1 MRPFTYALAADAP
14 AAVRAATVPAD
25 AHVRASTQLV
35 GGGTTLLDLMKL
47 DVMRPDALVDITP
60 LGTGRSGNIEASP
73 RGLRLGA
80 LVRMSDAAE
89 DGAVLRDYPVIAQ
102 SLSLAASQQLR
113 NMARLGGNALQRTRC
128 SYFRDPSYAR
138 CNKRNPGSGCAAI
151 DGFNRLHAVLGTSDH
166 CIAHYPGDFAQAL
179 IALDATVEILGAGG
193 ARSIR
198 FADLHRLP
206 GSTPHI
212 ETRLAP
218 GELITAYVVPA
229 GPWTRRSAYIK
240 VRDRDS
246 YAFALASA
254 AVALDMDGPTVRSA
268 RIALGGVATVPWRAT
283 EAEALLAGKPL
294 DDATATKAAD
304 AAFAGAKTHAHNAYK
319 VPLGK
324 ATLVRALLTVQA
336 MPAPAAQ
343 NEKV

>member
-14 AAVRAATVPAD
+14 TAVRQATVPAD
-25 AHVRASTQLV
+25 AHVRAPVQLM

-47 DVMRPDALVDITP
+47 DIMRPDAVIDITP
-60 LGTGRSGNIEASP
+60 LATARYGNIEASAT
-73 RGLRLGA
+73 GLRLGA
-80 LVRMSDAAE
+80 LARMSDAAE
-89 DGAVLRDYPVIAQ
+89 DPAVVRDYPVIAQ
-102 SLSLAASQQLR
+102 SLGLAASQQLR

-128 SYFRDPSYAR
+128 NYFRDTSYAQ

-166 CIAHYPGDFAQAL
+166 CIASYPGDFAQAL

-193 ARSIR
+193 AQSIR

-206 GSTPHI
+206 GSTPQI
-212 ETRLAP
+212 ETSLAP
-218 GELITAYVVPA
+218 GEMITAYVIPA
-229 GPWTRRSAYIK
+229 GSWTRRSTYTK
-240 VRDRDS
+240 VRDRES

-254 AVALDMDGPTVRSA
+254 AVALDMDGATVRSA
-268 RIALGGVATVPWRAT
+268 RIALGGVATVPWRAA

-294 DDATATKAAD
+294 DEAAAHKAAD
-304 AAFAGAKTHAHNAYK
+304 AAFAGAKTHEHNAYK

-324 ATLVRALLTVQA
+324 ATLVRALLTAQA
-336 MPAPAAQ
+336 M
-343 NEKV
+343 EI